1 MLRRLLALKP
11 FIVGLVVVSLG
22 CAVAAIGSFS
32 GQNGLS
38 IAAAQQKDPP
48 PVPVAAGTEVPADP
62 ALLKAI
68 AVWEPTSSGIPIAA
82 PTGGRNTHLLDC
94 HSGRV
99 NFTVTHGWCYA
110 SAAKL
115 FFNVTQHTY
124 KDPRTGQLFTY
135 DPLSGK
141 LFAKGRVDDIQ
152 QGLEPPSL
160 PEKHA
165 AKAPE
170 PVSLQCTKGQLQDIN
185 KHVQNLGKNADRS
198 DSPIMQALF
207 KEQAQWWQNLCL

>member
-32 GQNGLS
+32 GENGLS
-38 IAAAQQKDPP
+38 IAAAQQKNLT
-48 PVPVAAGTEVPADP
+48 PVPVPAGIEVPADP

-68 AVWEPTSSGIPIAA
+68 AVWEPTKRGIPTSA
-82 PTGGRNTHLLDC
+82 PTGGRDTHLLDC

-115 FFNVTQHTY
+115 FFNVTQETF

-135 DPLSGK
+135 DKITGK

-160 PEKHA
+160 AEKHA
-165 AKAPE
+165 ANAPE
-170 PVSLQCTKGQLQDIN
+170 TVSQLCTTGQLQDIN

-207 KEQAQWWQNLCL
+207 KEQALWWQSLCV